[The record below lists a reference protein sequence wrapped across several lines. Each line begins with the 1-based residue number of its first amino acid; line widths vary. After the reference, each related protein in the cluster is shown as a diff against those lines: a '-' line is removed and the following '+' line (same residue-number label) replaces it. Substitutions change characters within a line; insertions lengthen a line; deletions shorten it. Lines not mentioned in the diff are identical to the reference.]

1 MANTYQHISFAQ
13 LVYFSYIC
21 GRQGLAS
28 YKHLSSNAASH
39 FSSGE
44 AEICLSLF
52 CRHLPLQLLLSWE
65 YFTSSALT
73 CCLSNL
79 TLFPPEVSFSKLF
92 QASKSSKTSF
102 DTFLDPQS
110 QFGRDHMAGGFSE
123 AGGNHFTGSRI
134 QWQQLSRGLSLDRP
148 SLLPGCS
155 LGGEARWSCPRGEA
169 HQAGLPH
176 EPGVQRC
183 VRRCCC

>member
-1 MANTYQHISFAQ
+1 VANTYQHISFAQ

-28 YKHLSSNAASH
+28 YKHLSSNAASR

-44 AEICLSLF
+44 AEIFLSLF
-52 CRHLPLQLLLSWE
+52 
-65 YFTSSALT
+65 FSSSCLGNISSSLT

-79 TLFPPEVSFSKLF
+79 TLFPPEVLLF
-92 QASKSSKTSF
+92 QAFPSLQVKTSF

-123 AGGNHFTGSRI
+123 AGDNHFTGSRI
-134 QWQQLSRGLSLDRP
+134 QWQQLSQGLSLDRP

-155 LGGEARWSCPRGEA
+155 LRGEARWSRPRGEA
-169 HQAGLPH
+169 HQTGLPH

-183 VRRCCC
+183 VRCCCC